1 MQFRSRDLLH
11 SPKLFKRKWQQKS
24 EVLRLNCYTTTYN
37 IKNYK
42 FVLLNGFLTST
53 QSPITSNS
61 FNQTFPSQYLN
72 IANQRNDL
80 PKGLKMMQLVKKK
93 KKKLTTQEKVY
104 PSTKI
109 EPNRNGK
116 WWRIKIPDIS
126 SYGGLPTW

>member
-1 MQFRSRDLLH
+1 M
-11 SPKLFKRKWQQKS
+11 
-24 EVLRLNCYTTTYN
+24 
-37 IKNYK
+37 
-42 FVLLNGFLTST
+42 LLNGFLTST

-93 KKKLTTQEKVY
+93 KKLTTQEKVY

>member
-93 KKKLTTQEKVY
+93 KKK
-104 PSTKI
+104 I
-109 EPNRNGK
+109 NGTRKSVPIHYDRTESK
-116 WWRIKIPDIS
+116 WQMMKN
-126 SYGGLPTW
+126 

>member
-1 MQFRSRDLLH
+1 MNLSRVARFPSL
-11 SPKLFKRKWQQKS
+11 KQKWQQKL

-42 FVLLNGFLTST
+42 FVLVNGFLTST

-61 FNQTFPSQYLN
+61 FNQTFPSQYPN
-72 IANQRNDL
+72 IAKLRNDL
-80 PKGLKMMQLVKKK
+80 PKGLKIMQLVKKK
-93 KKKLTTQEKVY
+93 KKKKLRTHEKVC

-116 WWRIKIPDIS
+116 
-126 SYGGLPTW
+126 